1 VAYGLRVITRFDRQ
15 WLLRRLGDQ
24 ASWWS
29 ELQVVDATGSTNADL
44 SAAARA
50 GAPSG
55 TVLIAEHQRTGR
67 GRFTRRWEAP
77 PGAAVAISV
86 LLRPPAD
93 IALERWT
100 WLPLVA
106 GLAVT
111 QALREAAGVPA
122 RLKWPNDVLIDDRKV
137 CGILV
142 ERVGDAAVI
151 GMGVNTALR
160 ADELPVPTATSLLLA
175 GAPTPNGEVAASVL
189 TALRGWYQRWVAGED
204 LSAAYRDVSA
214 TIGRQVRVELG
225 PDDARQGEAVGIDP
239 VGRLLVRTA
248 AGVEAFAAGDV
259 VHLR

>member
-1 VAYGLRVITRFDRQ
+1 MAYGLRVITSFDRN
-15 WLLRRLGDQ
+15 WLAERLGEQ

-55 TVLIAEHQRTGR
+55 TVLIAEHQRSGR
-67 GRFTRRWEAP
+67 GRFTRSWEAP

-86 LLRPPAD
+86 LLRPPAS
-93 IALERWT
+93 IPLERWT

-106 GLAVT
+106 GLSVAEAVN
-111 QALREAAGVPA
+111 AATGLPA
-122 RLKWPNDVLIDDRKV
+122 RLKWPNDVLIEDRKV

-151 GMGVNTALR
+151 GMGINTALR
-160 ADELPVPTATSLLLA
+160 TEELPVPTATSLLLA
-175 GAPTPNGEVAASVL
+175 GAHIANGDVAAAVL
-189 TALRGWYQRWVAGED
+189 TALRGWYLRWVDGQD
-204 LSAAYRDVSA
+204 LSAAYQAASA

-225 PDDARQGEAVGIDP
+225 PEESRSGRAVGIDR
-239 VGRLLVRTA
+239 VGRLLVQTES
-248 AGVEAFAAGDV
+248 GVQAFAAGDV